1 VSLRYDPEQAVD
13 PEDWLAADESERIES
28 VQRYHRR
35 KRIRLPNDRAHAHAL
50 MHVIVENQ
58 VALGKEF
65 PAESVLA
72 RLMREGLDRHEA
84 VHAIAWVLARHFY
97 RALKGGASAS
107 DLNAE
112 YVAGIQRLTAE
123 AWRNQAS

>member
-1 VSLRYDPEQAVD
+1 VSLRYDPEEAVE
-13 PEDWLAADESERIES
+13 PEEWLASDEDERIES
-28 VQRYHRR
+28 VRRHHRR
-35 KRIRLPNDRAHAHAL
+35 KRIHLPNERIHAV

-84 VHAIAWVLARHFY
+84 IHAIASVLARHLFT
-97 RALKGGASAS
+97 ALKGRVGAS

-112 YVAGIQRLTAE
+112 YVEGIQQLTAE
-123 AWRNQAS
+123 AWRNQTL

>member
-1 VSLRYDPEQAVD
+1 LRYDPEEAVD
-13 PEDWLAADESERIES
+13 PEEWLASDESERIES
-28 VQRYHRR
+28 VRRYHRR
-35 KRIRLPNDRAHAHAL
+35 KRIRLPNDRLHAHSL
-50 MHVIVENQ
+50 MHVVVENQ

-84 VHAIAWVLARHFY
+84 IHAMASVLAGHIY
-97 RALKGGASAS
+97 RALKGGGGAS

-112 YVAGIQRLTAE
+112 YVERLQRLTAE
-123 AWRNQAS
+123 AWRNQTL